1 MVSEPV
7 LEPGRMKIKHMRW
20 YVAALLF
27 TSTVINYV
35 DRQTL
40 SVLAPVLTRE
50 LHLTDREYAA
60 ILQAFLYAYTVMYV
74 FSGILVDRWGTRRAL
89 SVFMVWWSASSVLH
103 AFARNA
109 WHLGLCRFLLGVG
122 EPGNFMAAFRVVS
135 EWYPPR
141 EKAFVNGLVNAGAAV
156 GAVIAPPLVV
166 WLLSLYGWRATFVVA
181 GLLGFVW
188 LAAWLFLYDVPER
201 CRRITPGELALIGG
215 AGPRGRRLT
224 PWKNLLLS
232 RTTWALLLPRF
243 VSDPVWWFYLFWLPK
258 YLVEKRGFTMA
269 EIGLLGWIPYLS
281 ADIGS
286 IGGGLLSGFLVK
298 RGFPVIRARFA
309 VMVPCALLMPL
320 SIFVSVEPSP
330 TMTLALICV
339 ITLAHMG
346 WRANLSTLT
355 NDLFPTHVVGSV
367 SGIIAF
373 GTGTGGALFTF
384 LTGRIVEAH
393 SYGPMFVLM
402 GLLHPLALLIVWRL
416 APRRP
421 PEDADFAAQPA

>member
-1 MVSEPV
+1 
-7 LEPGRMKIKHMRW
+7 MKISHLRW

-27 TSTVINYV
+27 TSTVINYI

-40 SVLAPVLTRE
+40 SVLAPVLTKD
-50 LHLTDREYAA
+50 LHMTDREYAA

-74 FSGILVDRWGTRRAL
+74 ISGILVDRWGTRLAL
-89 SVFMVWWSASSVLH
+89 SVFMVWWSASSILH

-122 EPGNFMAAFRVVS
+122 EPRNFMAAFRVVS

-166 WLLSLYGWRATFVVA
+166 WLLSLYGWRAAFVVA

-188 LAAWLFLYDVPER
+188 LAAWLFFYEVPER
-201 CRRITPGELALIGG
+201 SRLIGAAELALIGG
-215 AGPRGRRLT
+215 GTAAREHHRT
-224 PWKNLLLS
+224 PWKALLTS

-243 VSDPVWWFYLFWLPK
+243 LSDPVWWFYLFWLPK

-269 EIGLLGWIPYLS
+269 ELGLLGWLPYLS

-286 IGGGLLSGFLVK
+286 IGGGLLSGYLVK
-298 RGFPVIRARFA
+298 RGFPVIRSRFA
-309 VMVPCALLMPL
+309 VMVPCAFLMP
-320 SIFVSVEPSP
+320 VSFAIGMNPP
-330 TMTLALICV
+330 AALTLFLICV
-339 ITLAHMG
+339 VTFAHMG

-355 NDLFPTHVVGSV
+355 NDLFPKEVVGSV
-367 SGIIAF
+367 SGIIAL
-373 GTGTGGALFTF
+373 GTGMGGALFTY
-384 LTGRIVEAH
+384 LAGRIVESHA
-393 SYGPMFVLM
+393 YGPLFALM
-402 GLLHPLALLIVWRL
+402 AVLHPAALILVWRL
-416 APRRP
+416 LRASATAGVRS
-421 PEDADFAAQPA
+421 AV